1 MVAVSIHCVW
11 VQFAASYDLLPPSS
25 VDDANANLYFP
36 WCRINWCPNLS
47 HTIRDS
53 SVTNRFLDS
62 SLLFY
67 LDTFVTDTATTLVLL
82 KLVESD
88 ISNLEHFSS
97 LSSIGI
103 PDVYIVKHTIPSM
116 NKSDI
121 ARDIP
126 GYWTYRHNKPL
137 SEPQLACPQANT
149 YPKSVIEILEQ
160 LCTRENKQE
169 NKCNRIE

>member
-67 LDTFVTDTATTLVLL
+67 LDTFVTDTVTTLVLL

-88 ISNLEHFSS
+88 ISNLEHFEQS
-97 LSSIGI
+97 L
-103 PDVYIVKHTIPSM
+103 V
-116 NKSDI
+116 N
-121 ARDIP
+121 R
-126 GYWTYRHNKPL
+126 
-137 SEPQLACPQANT
+137 
-149 YPKSVIEILEQ
+149 YP
-160 LCTRENKQE
+160 
-169 NKCNRIE
+169 